1 MIGCECGDMMRRHY
15 KGYHL
20 KHVCPEALVDCAFH
34 EFGCVDKLKRKDE
47 QKHYE
52 DASCT
57 HSHLKKIAKKQT
69 ELRETVDAQR
79 AELDALKAKVDTFN
93 GLQDEVASMKRQM
106 QLLTGRSNANPN
118 ANSIPNYRYQMPAS
132 MP

>member
-34 EFGCVDKLKRKDE
+34 KFGCVDKLKRKNE

-57 HSHLKKIAKKQT
+57 HSHLNQIADNQTKLAETIEVLAAENSELKEIQIKQART
-69 ELRETVDAQR
+69 NKSLSV
-79 AELDALKAKVDTFN
+79 
-93 GLQDEVASMKRQM
+93 
-106 QLLTGRSNANPN
+106 
-118 ANSIPNYRYQMPAS
+118 SIQT
-132 MP
+132 